1 MSRGIPKSKQA
12 KTFGQYEKGRSRLF
26 ILSKR
31 DDDFNLAKSTVR
43 CEDI

>member
-12 KTFGQYEKGRSRLF
+12 KTFGHYEKGRSRLF

-31 DDDFNLAKSTVR
+31 DDEFNLAKSTVR
-43 CEDI
+43 CVDI

>member
-12 KTFGQYEKGRSRLF
+12 KTFGQYEKGRSSLF
-26 ILSKR
+26 VLSKR
-31 DDDFNLAKSTVR
+31 DDDFSLAKSTVH